1 MRNLLYIILMAFPV
15 LSVAQNFP
23 ARSNRLVNDYTNT
36 LSNSEKQTLE
46 DKLVAYDN
54 GTSVQ
59 IAIVIIQTLDDYEIS
74 DYAFELGEKWGIGQG
89 GTNNGALILVSIDDR
104 KMWIATGYGLE
115 ATLTDA
121 LCKRIVE
128 NEMKPRFRNGDFA
141 GGLSAAADA
150 IIAVTK
156 GEYASEGDGG
166 NGSGGQRP
174 PLPIVITIVALIIGI
189 WLLITLVAVS
199 QARKYARLNNMGFWA
214 AWMLLNAARKKH
226 TDSWSSFSGGRGHFG
241 GFSGGGGGG
250 GFGGFGGGSFGGGGA
265 GGSW

>member
-15 LSVAQNFP
+15 LSLAQNFP

-36 LSNSEKQTLE
+36 LSSSEIQTLE
-46 DKLVAYDN
+46 EKLVAYDN

-59 IAIVIIQTLDDYEIS
+59 IAIVIIQTLDGYEIS
-74 DYAFELGEKWGIGQG
+74 NYAFELGEKWGIGQG

-115 ATLTDA
+115 STLTDA
-121 LCKRIVE
+121 LCKRIIE
-128 NEMKPRFRNGDFA
+128 NEMKPRFRQGDFA

-150 IIAVTK
+150 IISVTK
-156 GEYASEGDGG
+156 GEYSGQGDGG
-166 NGSGGQRP
+166 QDD
-174 PLPIVITIVALIIGI
+174 PLPIVITVIALIIGI
-189 WLLITLVAVS
+189 WILITIAAVS

-241 GFSGGGGGG
+241 GFSGGGGVG

>member
-1 MRNLLYIILMAFPV
+1 MRNLVYILLLAFP
-15 LSVAQNFP
+15 LMTSAQNFP
-23 ARSNRLVNDYTNT
+23 ERSNRLVNDYTNT
-36 LSNSEKQTLE
+36 LSNSEKQALE

-59 IAIVIIQTLDDYEIS
+59 IAIVIISSLDGYPIEQ
-74 DYAFELGEKWGIGQG
+74 YAFELGEKWGVGQS
-89 GTNNGALILVSIDDR
+89 GTNNGALILVSMEEH

-115 ATLTDA
+115 STLTDA
-121 LCKRIVE
+121 LCRRIVE

-150 IIAVTK
+150 IISVTK
-156 GEYASEGDGG
+156 GEYAGQGDGG
-166 NGSGGQRP
+166 QDD
-174 PLPIVITIVALIIGI
+174 PLPIVITIIALIIGI
-189 WLLITLVAVS
+189 WILITIAAVS

-214 AWMLLNAARKKH
+214 AWVLLNAARKKQA
-226 TDSWSSFSGGRGHFG
+226 DSWSSFSGGRGHFG
-241 GFSGGGGGG
+241 GFSGGGGSG